1 MPINPSLIDEF
12 DPDAVPTVGQLLN
25 ELDNVKSEDPDAAG
39 RRMEGKSSVL
49 LHSLNIYADK
59 MCRLRTHFTGT
70 LCGDV

>member
-49 LHSLNIYADK
+49 LHSLNIYAD
-59 MCRLRTHFTGT
+59 
-70 LCGDV
+70 